1 MIHTII
7 EQIFRK
13 LPHTSEILD
22 YNPKMAISFYS
33 FSDYIFN
40 KFNKKLIRCTID
52 FQNAF
57 ELREIRR
64 KYLLTFFKSISN

>member
-1 MIHTII
+1 MIHTFI

-13 LPHTSEILD
+13 LPHTSEIFD

-33 FSDYIFN
+33 FSDYI
-40 KFNKKLIRCTID
+40 FNKKLIRCTID